1 MERKYGTFAVEK
13 SSILAIR
20 SPPTLLTLSLAHPD
34 RRGSGCTKENNPML
48 NLVEKYSVEAPEATE
63 EGVVAIEYVIVA
75 AALVVA
81 LAALWTAFG
90 TSLSTKLQDVVD
102 NITA

>member
-1 MERKYGTFAVEK
+1 M
-13 SSILAIR
+13 
-20 SPPTLLTLSLAHPD
+20 
-34 RRGSGCTKENNPML
+34 M
-48 NLVEKYSVEAPEATE
+48 NLVEKFTPEAVEATDED
-63 EGVVAIEYVIVA
+63 GVVAIEYVIVA

-81 LAALWTAFG
+81 LGALWTAFG